1 MRRFED
7 FIEILE
13 RACCLSGYLDTDIPD
28 EQDYKFNVAN
38 VYKRCVEAL
47 GR

>member
-1 MRRFED
+1 MKRFKD
-7 FIEILE
+7 FIEALE

-28 EQDYKFNVAN
+28 EQGDKRYVASMYKA
-38 VYKRCVEAL
+38 CVEAL